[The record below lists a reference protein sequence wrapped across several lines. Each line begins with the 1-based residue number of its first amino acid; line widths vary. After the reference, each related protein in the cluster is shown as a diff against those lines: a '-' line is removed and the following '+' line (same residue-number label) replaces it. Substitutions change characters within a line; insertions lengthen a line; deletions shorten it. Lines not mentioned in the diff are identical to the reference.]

1 MADENIIVNEDGTR
15 TDEQGVNIAGAETLS
30 ETDRKC
36 PNCGGTMDFD
46 PENGKLHCPYC
57 DYLEIIPQAENAPA
71 SAVELDFLSAENKE
85 TNCNWGAEKKAVVC
99 KSCGAETIYD
109 ALAVSSECPYCGSN
123 QVMEAQGE
131 KTLAP
136 GGVVPFQITN
146 ETAGKNFK
154 KWIGNKFFC
163 PKLAK
168 DSAKPEAFKGIYLPY
183 WTFDTDTVSSYTGKY
198 GKDRTVRRRD
208 SDGNYHTETVTD
220 WFKTSG
226 IYRESFDD
234 ELVLATNRHNS
245 AIINGLAPFQTENN
259 KAYKPEY
266 VAGFAAE
273 RYTIGLKDGWEIAK
287 KSIFKKIN
295 SGVSRKII
303 SENNADHA
311 TDIKVKSTFNS
322 ITYKYLMLPIW
333 VSSFQYNGKVYQFMV
348 NGQTGKVYGKT
359 PVSVWKVLLV
369 VAVGLVILA
378 ILCGCAG
385 CFGFLDDL
393 GSFII

>member
-1 MADENIIVNEDGTR
+1 MADENIIIKEDGSR
-15 TDEQGVNIAGAETLS
+15 TDEQGINISNSETLS

-46 PENGKLHCPYC
+46 PESGKLHCPYC
-57 DYLEIIPQAENAPA
+57 DYQEVIPQAENAPA

-85 TNCNWGAEKKAVVC
+85 TNCNWGIEKKAVVC

-123 QVMEAQGE
+123 QVMEAKGE

-136 GGVVPFQITN
+136 GGVVPFKITN
-146 ETAGKNFK
+146 EVAGANFK
-154 KWIGNKFFC
+154 KWIGGKFFC

-168 DSAKPEAFKGIYLPY
+168 DSAKPEAFTGIYLPY
-183 WTFDTDTVSSYTGKY
+183 WTFDTSTVSSYTGKY
-198 GKDRTVRRRD
+198 GIDRTVRRKD
-208 SDGNYHTETVTD
+208 SNGNTVTETVTD
-220 WFKTSG
+220 WHRTSG
-226 IYRESFDD
+226 IYREDFDD

-245 AIINGLAPFQTENN
+245 AIINGLAPFETADN

-287 KSIFKKIN
+287 KSIFRKIN
-295 SGVSRKII
+295 NGVSRKILR
-303 SENNADHA
+303 ENNADH
-311 TDIKVKSTFNS
+311 TSDIKVKSTFNA

-333 VSSFQYNGKVYQFMV
+333 VSSFQYGGKVYQFMV

-369 VAVGLVILA
+369 VGIILA
-378 ILCGCAG
+378 IIAAICLCGG
-385 CFGFLDDL
+385 CFGLLDQS
-393 GSFII
+393 GFIM